1 MANPK
6 LSKKTKGG
14 ASSHRQP
21 KAPRKFEAESLA
33 LQSLR
38 LIAAPNPKDD
48 LSEEEI
54 AREIKRSEHSTE
66 LIAQLIDY
74 IKSL

>member
-6 LSKKTKGG
+6 STRKVKRAALT
-14 ASSHRQP
+14 
-21 KAPRKFEAESLA
+21 PRRFESESLA

-48 LSEEEI
+48 LTDDEI
-54 AREIKRSEHSTE
+54 ALEVRRSEHSTE
-66 LIAQLIDY
+66 LITHLIDY
-74 IKSL
+74 IKTL

>member
-6 LSKKTKGG
+6 PNSKIKRG
-14 ASSHRQP
+14 APS
-21 KAPRKFEAESLA
+21 PRRFEAEALA

-48 LSEEEI
+48 LTEDEI
-54 AREIKRSEHSTE
+54 ALVLERSEFSTE
-66 LIAQLIDY
+66 LITQLIDY
-74 IKSL
+74 IKTL

>member
-6 LSKKTKGG
+6 STHKSKRAT
-14 ASSHRQP
+14 ST
-21 KAPRKFEAESLA
+21 PRRFEAESLA

-48 LSEEEI
+48 LTNDEI
-54 AREIKRSEHSTE
+54 AMVLQRSEHSPE
-66 LIAQLIDY
+66 LITQLIDY
-74 IKSL
+74 IKTL

>member
-6 LSKKTKGG
+6 STQKVKR
-14 ASSHRQP
+14 AQP
-21 KAPRKFEAESLA
+21 TPRSFEAESLV

-48 LSEEEI
+48 LTDDEI
-54 AREIKRSEHSTE
+54 ALEVKRSEHSSE
-66 LIAQLIDY
+66 LITHLIDY
-74 IKSL
+74 IKTL

>member
-6 LSKKTKGG
+6 STQKVKRVVST
-14 ASSHRQP
+14 
-21 KAPRKFEAESLA
+21 PRRFEAETFA

-48 LSEEEI
+48 LTDDEI
-54 AREIKRSEHSTE
+54 ALEVRRSEHSTE
-66 LIAQLIDY
+66 LITHLIDY
-74 IKSL
+74 IKTL

>member
-6 LSKKTKGG
+6 PTQKNKRATLI
-14 ASSHRQP
+14 
-21 KAPRKFEAESLA
+21 PRRFETETFA

-48 LSEEEI
+48 LTDDEI
-54 AREIKRSEHSTE
+54 AQVVRRSEHSSE
-66 LIAQLIDY
+66 LITHLIDY
-74 IKSL
+74 IKTL

>member
-6 LSKKTKGG
+6 STHKSKRATL
-14 ASSHRQP
+14 
-21 KAPRKFEAESLA
+21 APRRFEAETLE

-48 LSEEEI
+48 LTDDELALMI
-54 AREIKRSEHSTE
+54 QRSEHSSE
-66 LIAQLIDY
+66 LITHLIDY
-74 IKSL
+74 IKTL